1 MQQLYLSAEVGTM
14 TKGPLSA
21 CTLYVH
27 ALVSL
32 PAGGDSEHLFKTM
45 QPFLTSVM
53 ADTTASPK
61 GRKGCAEALGL
72 GAFLAAAEI
81 TVSLPRNV

>member
-1 MQQLYLSAEVGTM
+1 M

-81 TVSLPRNV
+81 TVNLPKNV

>member
-1 MQQLYLSAEVGTM
+1 MSAEVGIKQANYLHVRTC
-14 TKGPLSA
+14 PRSSLS
-21 CTLYVH
+21 
-27 ALVSL
+27 

-81 TVSLPRNV
+81 TVNLPRNV